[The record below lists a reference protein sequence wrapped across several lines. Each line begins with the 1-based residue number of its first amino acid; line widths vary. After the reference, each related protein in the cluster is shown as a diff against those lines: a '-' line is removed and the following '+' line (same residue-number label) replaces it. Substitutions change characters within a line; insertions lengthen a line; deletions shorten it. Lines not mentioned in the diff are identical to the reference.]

1 MTLFDFLSIAG
12 GLGSFGAVFLAGFF
26 GEGARINELEL
37 AEIGGAL

>member
-1 MTLFDFLSIAG
+1 MFAAI
-12 GLGSFGAVFLAGFF
+12 FLAGFF